1 MKKLNDQHIVELYWQ
16 RDESALQL
24 TAACYGAALT
34 AVAQRIL
41 GDRVDSEE
49 TVNDTYLRA
58 WNAIPPHRPSRLSV
72 YLGKITRHLAL
83 DRYAALTAHKRG
95 GGTTA
100 DILEEWRDALPD
112 GDGDPADDLAVR
124 DALSRFLRQL
134 PAEGRRVFIRRYWYG
149 DTIHDIAT
157 ACHSSESRIKM
168 MLSRTR
174 SELKT
179 FLEKEGIAL

>member
-1 MKKLNDQHIVELYWQ
+1 MDDKRIVELYFR
-16 RDESALQL
+16 RDEQ
-24 TAACYGAALT
+24 ALT
-34 AVAQRIL
+34 ETQQKYSRYLHRVAHNIL
-41 GDRVDSEE
+41 QNPQDAEE
-49 TVNDTYLRA
+49 CVSDTYLRA
-58 WNAIPPHRPSRLSV
+58 WNAIPPHRPTRLSV

-83 DRYAALTAHKRG
+83 DRYAALTADKRG

-112 GDGDPADDLAVR
+112 GGGDPADDIAVR

-134 PAEGRRVFIRRYWYG
+134 PADKRRVFIRRYWYG
-149 DTIHDIAT
+149 DTIAAIAAESHAT
-157 ACHSSESRIKM
+157 ESRIKM

-174 SELKT
+174 AELKT